1 MEAVMDKGMGEPGT
15 AGGREAAIEE
25 LRTRLAETQHELD
38 ALTYA
43 ISHDLRAPLRTL
55 YGFSTL
61 LIKKHGDSLEGQ
73 PLDYLQRIISGAA
86 RLETMIEELLKL
98 SRVGRAEMHLQT
110 VDLSILVLTVI
121 DELRAADP
129 ERKVEVEIE
138 QGVACYGD
146 PGMLRTVL
154 YNLLQNS
161 WKFTG
166 ATSFPRI
173 RFFAREKSGQRR
185 YCISDNGAGFAAGQA
200 DRLFKPFQRLHLESE
215 FPGVGMGLALVK
227 KIVQRHGGTVHAEG
241 DEGAGATFC
250 FTIAETA
257 EMKTP

>member
-1 MEAVMDKGMGEPGT
+1 MDNGMSGPGM
-15 AGGREAAIEE
+15 AGGREAIEE
-25 LRTRLAETQHELD
+25 LRMSLAETRNELD

-61 LIKKHGDSLEGQ
+61 LIRKYGDTMEGQ
-73 PLDYLQRIISGAA
+73 PLDYLQRIMAGAA

-98 SRVGRAEMHLQT
+98 SRVGRVEMQLQA
-110 VDLSILVLTVI
+110 VDLSTLASMVV
-121 DELRAADP
+121 DELRAADSG
-129 ERKVEVEIE
+129 RTVEVEIE
-138 QGVACYGD
+138 QGLSCYGD
-146 PGMLRTVL
+146 PGMLRTVV
-154 YNLLQNS
+154 YNLLQNA
-161 WKFTG
+161 WKFTAG
-166 ATSFPRI
+166 TSYARI
-173 RFFAREKSGQRR
+173 GFFAREESGRRR

-227 KIVQRHGGTVHAEG
+227 KIIRRHGGSVHGEG

-250 FTIAETA
+250 FTVAGTA
-257 EMKTP
+257 DRKVGSS